1 MKVTKRF
8 LEDHKYYALMDA
20 FILTGNTL
28 KILLKK
34 TETPINWLA
43 VKLEANEKLFLELF
57 ELKDTPL
64 SRILTIS
71 ILDALKD
78 RFDTRGKIK
87 KIHV

>member
-1 MKVTKRF
+1 
-8 LEDHKYYALMDA
+8 MDA